1 MEYPIAKMP
10 KGVDMSMYR
19 CIGFPSG
26 ANDEASYNDAK
37 KIADEFRP
45 EIRSEI
51 GEWYPYDEYLVVR
64 HKQIIL
70 GLVKEYLESKG
81 VKIRIPKDNWY
92 FAYEMTTLW
101 LWNEFLL
108 SLHKKEQGCGFT
120 KTFCNKYKK
129 QIASVYAKYPKITS
143 MFIMDIDLLRPNNVL
158 SEFIDKDNANWENDN
173 TIEN

>member
-10 KGVDMSMYR
+10 KGVDMSIYR

-26 ANDEASYNDAK
+26 TTDEASYNEAK
-37 KIADEFRP
+37 KIANEFGP
-45 EIRSEI
+45 EIRSDI
-51 GEWYPYDEYLVVR
+51 GEWYDDEYGAVR

-158 SEFIDKDNANWENDN
+158 SEFIDTDNANWENDN